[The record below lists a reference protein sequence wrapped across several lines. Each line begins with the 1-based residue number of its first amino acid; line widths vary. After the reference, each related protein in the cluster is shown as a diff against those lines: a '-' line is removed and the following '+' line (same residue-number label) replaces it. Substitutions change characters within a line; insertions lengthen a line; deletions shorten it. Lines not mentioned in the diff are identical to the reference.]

1 MKKMVS
7 GMCRFSKCVWGI
19 SVCLVW
25 LMAAGCGKEP
35 SAKAMKM
42 NAPRNVRGVLS
53 YKGSFGDL
61 NDTHLLSARRIGI
74 DPVSC
79 RREAETSRGRVF
91 HVFTNNSY
99 KIDSLTH
106 SIPYLVPQACLLLY
120 KIGCNFQDSLGRKGL
135 NPYRVIVTS
144 VLRTKEDV
152 RRLRKR
158 NGNASLNSAHFYG
171 TTFDI
176 AYNRFDKIEDAD
188 GCPTED
194 VRPGMLKQV
203 LAEVLRDLKKKEE
216 CHVKYELKQGCFHV
230 TAR

>member
-1 MKKMVS
+1 MYKV
-7 GMCRFSKCVWGI
+7 RRGI
-19 SVCLVW
+19 FPFLILLSVV
-25 LMAAGCGKEP
+25 MNVGCKKEP
-35 SAKAMKM
+35 SAVPMKM
-42 NAPRNVRGVLS
+42 NDPRNIKGVLS

-61 NDTHLLSARRIGI
+61 NDTHLVSAKEIGI
-74 DPVSC
+74 EPLSC
-79 RREAETSRGRVF
+79 RREAENSKGRVF

-120 KIGCNFQDSLGRKGL
+120 KIGSNFKDSLFNKGL

-144 VLRTKEDV
+144 VLRTREDV
-152 RRLRKR
+152 NRLRKR

-171 TTFDI
+171 TTFDV
-176 AYNRFDKIEDAD
+176 AYNRFDKMEDEN
-188 GCPTED
+188 GTPLED
-194 VRPGMLKQV
+194 VRCETLKQV

-216 CHVKYELKQGCFHV
+216 CYVKYELKQGCFHV